1 MEQMNYEDVEQ
12 KGDLKRHKK
21 KTKKRVIWWKVA
33 LLTVAFAVLFFG
45 GAVGGYVMASM
56 YITPQVTVPPVDNE
70 DDSLSRLKGS
80 YNILAVGRDKV
91 GLNTDTI
98 MLAHIDTEL
107 NTLNIMS
114 IPRDT
119 MSNQNRYVKK
129 INAAYGVGGKANI
142 EQLKSE
148 ITDLLGVQVDRYV
161 VVNLDAFEQV
171 IDAIGGVTIDVP
183 RDMKYRD
190 PYQDLTINLSKGPQT
205 LNGEQAIG
213 FVRYRA
219 GYAEGDLG
227 RIEAQQLFIQA
238 LINQMTSPSIV
249 NKIPELANIVKT
261 NMDTDMTVQEMIW
274 FAKQG
279 LEIDLATG
287 VNMYVLPGEAH
298 YVWSG
303 SQWLSYYLP
312 FEDEILAMV
321 NQSFNP
327 YDTPITADML
337 DLVDLN
343 KLTLRSYSGK
353 ILEKITQRNPAP
365 SGSSNKPVTEEN
377 EASSAPEE
385 DETNSST
392 TDENSTENGGS
403 NTDNETDNNTNEQQ
417 NPSGDDSQTDN
428 SSQDSSSPDD
438 SSGDDSSADGGSITV
453 ITDEKGNLYE
463 INEET
468 GDILNVTPA
477 PTQGDS
483 PSNSSS
489 EGTANDENNTQI

>member
-1 MEQMNYEDVEQ
+1 MDQMNYEEAEQ
-12 KGDLKRHKK
+12 TGELKRHKK
-21 KTKKRVIWWKVA
+21 KTKKRVIWWK
-33 LLTVAFAVLFFG
+33 AVLLAVVFAILFSG

-56 YITPQVTVPPVDNE
+56 YITPQVVEPPVNDDE
-70 DDSLSRLKGS
+70 DAMSRMKGS

-98 MLAHIDTEL
+98 MLAHIDTE
-107 NTLNIMS
+107 NDILNIMS

-119 MSNQNRYVKK
+119 MSNQSRYVKK

-148 ITDLLGVQVDRYV
+148 ITDLLGIQVDRYV

-183 RDMKYRD
+183 DDMKYKD
-190 PYQDLTINLSKGPQT
+190 PYQDLVINLSKGPQT

-213 FVRYRA
+213 FVRFRD
-219 GYAEGDLG
+219 GYVDGDLG
-227 RIEAQQLFIQA
+227 RVEAQQLFIKA
-238 LINQMTSPSIV
+238 LLNQMTSPSIV

-365 SGSSNKPVTEEN
+365 SNSANTPVTEEN
-377 EASSAPEE
+377 EASTPVEDVSTSDSE
-385 DETNSST
+385 DENDAENNENNGST
-392 TDENSTENGGS
+392 SAEDQEN
-403 NTDNETDNNTNEQQ
+403 NEE
-417 NPSGDDSQTDN
+417 QTDN
-428 SSQDSSSPDD
+428 SSSEDTSEGDSSSDN
-438 SSGDDSSADGGSITV
+438 GSITV

-468 GDILNVTPA
+468 GDILSVTPA
-477 PTQGDS
+477 PGA
-483 PSNSSS
+483 NSEENSTG
-489 EGTANDENNTQI
+489 EENNTQE

>member
-1 MEQMNYEDVEQ
+1 MEQMNYEEVEQ
-12 KGDLKRHKK
+12 TGELKRHKK
-21 KTKKRVIWWKVA
+21 KTKKRVVWWKVA
-33 LLTVAFAVLFFG
+33 LLTVVFAVLFFG

-56 YITPQVTVPPVDNE
+56 YITPQVTVPPVNDDE
-70 DDSLSRLKGS
+70 DAMSRMKGS

-98 MLAHIDTEL
+98 MLAHIDTEMDV
-107 NTLNIMS
+107 LNIMS

-119 MSNQNRYVKK
+119 MSNQSRYVKK

-148 ITDLLGVQVDRYV
+148 ITDLLGIQVDRYV

-183 RDMKYRD
+183 DDMKYKD
-190 PYQDLTINLSKGPQT
+190 PYQDLVINLSKGPQT

-213 FVRYRA
+213 FVRFRD
-219 GYAEGDLG
+219 GYVDGDLG
-227 RIEAQQLFIQA
+227 RIEAQQLFIEA

-365 SGSSNKPVTEEN
+365 SNSANTPVTEEN
-377 EASSAPEE
+377 EASTPVEDASTSGSE
-385 DETNSST
+385 DENDAENNENNGST
-392 TDENSTENGGS
+392 SAEGAGN
-403 NTDNETDNNTNEQQ
+403 NEE
-417 NPSGDDSQTDN
+417 QTDN
-428 SSQDSSSPDD
+428 SSSEDTSEGDSSSDN
-438 SSGDDSSADGGSITV
+438 GSITV

-468 GDILNVTPA
+468 GDILSVTPA
-477 PTQGDS
+477 PG
-483 PSNSSS
+483 SNSEENSTG
-489 EGTANDENNTQI
+489 EENNTQE

>member
-1 MEQMNYEDVEQ
+1 MDQMNYEEVEQ
-12 KGDLKRHKK
+12 GGELKRHHKK
-21 KTKKRVIWWKVA
+21 KTKKRVIWWKAA
-33 LLTVAFAVLFFG
+33 LLAVAFAVLFSG

-56 YITPQVTVPPVDNE
+56 YITPQVTVPQVDNE
-70 DDSLSRLKGS
+70 EEALSRMKGS

-119 MSNQNRYVKK
+119 MSNQSRYVKK

-148 ITDLLGVQVDRYV
+148 ITDLVGVQVDRYV
-161 VVNLDAFEQV
+161 VVNLEGFEQI

-183 RDMKYRD
+183 RDMKYKD
-190 PYQDLTINLSKGPQT
+190 PYQDLTINISKGPQT

-219 GYAEGDLG
+219 GYVEGDLG
-227 RIEAQQLFIQA
+227 RIEAQQLFIEA
-238 LINQMTSPSIV
+238 LLKQMTSPSIV

-274 FAKQG
+274 FGKQG
-279 LEIDLATG
+279 LEIDLTTG
-287 VNMYVLPGEAH
+287 VNMFVLPGEAH
-298 YVWSG
+298 YVWTG

-312 FEDEILAMV
+312 FEDEILTMV
-321 NQSFNP
+321 NQYFNP

-343 KLTLRSYSGK
+343 TVTVRDYGGKLA
-353 ILEKITQRNPAP
+353 EKVTQRNYAP
-365 SGSSNKPVTEEN
+365 SSSNKTPVTEEN

-385 DETNSST
+385 SESNTESTNT
-392 TDENSTENGGS
+392 GDTENGDNSSGS
-403 NTDNETDNNTNEQQ
+403 STEGNTGGNSETGTTEPQDPNNGDSQTQ
-417 NPSGDDSQTDN
+417 NPSEGNNSGDN
-428 SSQDSSSPDD
+428 SSSQ
-438 SSGDDSSADGGSITV
+438 SGNNVEI
-453 ITDEKGNLYE
+453 ITDEKGNIYE
-463 INEET
+463 IDKET
-468 GDILNVTPA
+468 GEILSVTPVQTEESSQNETDSEND
-477 PTQGDS
+477 TQV
-483 PSNSSS
+483 
-489 EGTANDENNTQI
+489 

>member
-12 KGDLKRHKK
+12 TGELKRHKK
-21 KTKKRVIWWKVA
+21 KTKKRVVWWKVA
-33 LLTVAFAVLFFG
+33 LLTVVFAILFFG

-70 DDSLSRLKGS
+70 EDALSRMKGS

-98 MLAHIDTEL
+98 MLAHIDTEMDV
-107 NTLNIMS
+107 LNIMS

-119 MSNQNRYVKK
+119 MSNQSRYVKK

-183 RDMKYRD
+183 DDMKYKD
-190 PYQDLTINLSKGPQT
+190 PYQDLVINISKGPQT

-213 FVRYRA
+213 FVRFRD
-219 GYAEGDLG
+219 GYVDGDLG
-227 RIEAQQLFIQA
+227 RIEAQQLFIEA

-343 KLTLRSYSGK
+343 KLTLRSYSGE

-365 SGSSNKPVTEEN
+365 SGSSNTPVTEEN
-377 EASSAPEE
+377 EASSTPVEDASTSGSE
-385 DETNSST
+385 DENDAENNENNGST
-392 TDENSTENGGS
+392 TDNDSQ
-403 NTDNETDNNTNEQQ
+403 NNTEQNDSAGDNSQ
-417 NPSGDDSQTDN
+417 NNNSSEGSSSNDN
-428 SSQDSSSPDD
+428 SSSE
-438 SSGDDSSADGGSITV
+438 GDNVTV

-477 PTQGDS
+477 PDGGDS
-483 PSNSSS
+483 SS
-489 EGTANDENNTQI
+489 GNAADDENNTQV

>member
-1 MEQMNYEDVEQ
+1 MEQMNYEEVEQ
-12 KGDLKRHKK
+12 TGELKRHKK
-21 KTKKRVIWWKVA
+21 KTKKRVVWWKVA
-33 LLTVAFAVLFFG
+33 LLTVVFAVLFFG

-56 YITPQVTVPPVDNE
+56 YITPQVTVPPVNDDE
-70 DDSLSRLKGS
+70 DAMSRMKGS

-98 MLAHIDTEL
+98 MLAHIDTEMDV
-107 NTLNIMS
+107 LNIMS

-119 MSNQNRYVKK
+119 MSNQSRYVKK

-148 ITDLLGVQVDRYV
+148 ITDLLGIQVDRYV

-183 RDMKYRD
+183 DDMKYKD
-190 PYQDLTINLSKGPQT
+190 PYQDLVINLSKGPQT

-213 FVRYRA
+213 FVRFRD
-219 GYAEGDLG
+219 GYVDGDLG
-227 RIEAQQLFIQA
+227 RIEAQQLFIEA

-365 SGSSNKPVTEEN
+365 SNSANTPVTEEN
-377 EASSAPEE
+377 EASTPVEDASTSGSE
-385 DETNSST
+385 DENDAENNENNGST
-392 TDENSTENGGS
+392 SAEGAGN
-403 NTDNETDNNTNEQQ
+403 NEE
-417 NPSGDDSQTDN
+417 QTDN
-428 SSQDSSSPDD
+428 SSSEDTSEGDSSSDN
-438 SSGDDSSADGGSITV
+438 GSITV

-468 GDILNVTPA
+468 GDILSVTPA
-477 PTQGDS
+477 PGA
-483 PSNSSS
+483 NSEENSTG
-489 EGTANDENNTQI
+489 EENNTQE

>member
-1 MEQMNYEDVEQ
+1 MDQMNYEEAEQ
-12 KGDLKRHKK
+12 TGELKRHKK
-21 KTKKRVIWWKVA
+21 KTKKRVIWWK
-33 LLTVAFAVLFFG
+33 AVLLAVVFAILFSG

-56 YITPQVTVPPVDNE
+56 YITPQVVEPPVNDDE
-70 DDSLSRLKGS
+70 DAMSRMKGS

-98 MLAHIDTEL
+98 MLAHIDTEMDV
-107 NTLNIMS
+107 LNIMS

-119 MSNQNRYVKK
+119 MSNQSRYVKK

-183 RDMKYRD
+183 DDMKYKD
-190 PYQDLTINLSKGPQT
+190 PYQDLVINISKGPQT

-213 FVRYRA
+213 FVRFRD
-219 GYAEGDLG
+219 GYVDGDLG
-227 RIEAQQLFIQA
+227 RIEAQQLFIEA

-365 SGSSNKPVTEEN
+365 SNSANTPVTEEN
-377 EASSAPEE
+377 EASTPVEDASTSGSE
-385 DETNSST
+385 DENDAENNENNGST
-392 TDENSTENGGS
+392 SAEGAGN
-403 NTDNETDNNTNEQQ
+403 NEE
-417 NPSGDDSQTDN
+417 QTDN
-428 SSQDSSSPDD
+428 SSSEDTSEGDSSSDN
-438 SSGDDSSADGGSITV
+438 GSITV

-468 GDILNVTPA
+468 GDILSVTPA
-477 PTQGDS
+477 PG
-483 PSNSSS
+483 SNSEENSTG
-489 EGTANDENNTQI
+489 EENNTQE

>member
-12 KGDLKRHKK
+12 TGELKRHKK
-21 KTKKRVIWWKVA
+21 KTKKRVVWWKVA
-33 LLTVAFAVLFFG
+33 LLTVVFAILFFG

-70 DDSLSRLKGS
+70 EDALSRMKGS

-98 MLAHIDTEL
+98 MLAHIDTEMDV
-107 NTLNIMS
+107 LNIMS

-119 MSNQNRYVKK
+119 MSNQSRYVKK

-183 RDMKYRD
+183 DDMKYKD
-190 PYQDLTINLSKGPQT
+190 PYQDLVINISKGPQT

-213 FVRYRA
+213 FVRFRD
-219 GYAEGDLG
+219 GYVDGDLG
-227 RIEAQQLFIQA
+227 RIEAQQLFIEA

-377 EASSAPEE
+377 EASSAPE
-385 DETNSST
+385 D
-392 TDENSTENGGS
+392 
-403 NTDNETDNNTNEQQ
+403 
-417 NPSGDDSQTDN
+417 
-428 SSQDSSSPDD
+428 
-438 SSGDDSSADGGSITV
+438 DDSSAVDETNPENNGSTTDNDSQNNTEQNDSAGDNSQNNNSSEGSSSNDNSSSEGDNVTV

-477 PTQGDS
+477 PDGGDS
-483 PSNSSS
+483 SS
-489 EGTANDENNTQI
+489 GNAADDENNTQV

>member
-1 MEQMNYEDVEQ
+1 MDQMNYEEAEQ
-12 KGDLKRHKK
+12 TGELKRHKK
-21 KTKKRVIWWKVA
+21 KTKKRVIWWK
-33 LLTVAFAVLFFG
+33 AVLLAVVFAILFSG

-56 YITPQVTVPPVDNE
+56 YITPQVVEPPVNDDE
-70 DDSLSRLKGS
+70 DAMSRMKGS

-98 MLAHIDTEL
+98 MLAHIDTE
-107 NTLNIMS
+107 NDTLNIMS

-119 MSNQNRYVKK
+119 MSNQSRYVKK

-148 ITDLLGVQVDRYV
+148 ITDLLGIQVDRYV

-183 RDMKYRD
+183 DDMKYKD
-190 PYQDLTINLSKGPQT
+190 PYQDLVINLSKGPQT

-213 FVRYRA
+213 FVRFRD
-219 GYAEGDLG
+219 GYVDGDLG
-227 RIEAQQLFIQA
+227 RVEAQQLFIKA
-238 LINQMTSPSIV
+238 LLNQMTSPSIV

-274 FAKQG
+274 FGKQG
-279 LEIDLATG
+279 LEIDLTMG
-287 VNMYVLPGEAH
+287 VNMFVLPGEAH

-365 SGSSNKPVTEEN
+365 SNSANTPVTEEN
-377 EASSAPEE
+377 EASTPVEDASTSGSE
-385 DETNSST
+385 DENDAENNENNGST
-392 TDENSTENGGS
+392 SAEGAGN
-403 NTDNETDNNTNEQQ
+403 NEE
-417 NPSGDDSQTDN
+417 QTDN
-428 SSQDSSSPDD
+428 SSSEDTSEGDSSSDN
-438 SSGDDSSADGGSITV
+438 GSITI

-468 GDILNVTPA
+468 GDILSVTPA
-477 PTQGDS
+477 PGA
-483 PSNSSS
+483 NSEENSTG
-489 EGTANDENNTQI
+489 EENNTQE